1 MKSVRRLPPIRC
13 VYEGDE
19 TVTNLISL
27 KMPDETKW
35 KIIIEPLIP
44 GMMLG
49 TECSSYTNIKTKYFG
64 IILTRLLFTE
74 KKKKK

>member
-1 MKSVRRLPPIRC
+1 M
-13 VYEGDE
+13 
-19 TVTNLISL
+19 TNLISL

-64 IILTRLLFTE
+64 IILTTFYKN
-74 KKKKK
+74 KKKDEKMTLNAI

>member
-1 MKSVRRLPPIRC
+1 M
-13 VYEGDE
+13 
-19 TVTNLISL
+19 TNLISL

-64 IILTRLLFTE
+64 IILTDYFLP
-74 KKKKK
+74 KKKR